1 MMDKVQSQNF
11 SLNWFSLKDKVAL
24 VTGGAS
30 GIGQSYSIAL
40 AQAGADVFSVSA
52 SQRGWEATKQAVEQT
67 GRKIEFLQLDITDP
81 KAASQIVTE
90 VIKRFGRI
98 DILVNNA
105 GMQHRDNLVDFPI
118 DAWQK
123 LFSLNVD
130 ALFYLSQAVGQVMV
144 KQHSGKI
151 INIASLASFVAA
163 KGIVA
168 YTASKHAVVGITKAL
183 ATELGEDNIQVNA
196 IAPGYIKT
204 PLSKAVRD
212 DPVRM
217 KEIMDHLPD
226 KRFADPVELSG
237 TLIYLA
243 SYASDYVNG
252 QTMVVDGGYLVR

>member
-1 MMDKVQSQNF
+1 MDNKIALQNF
-11 SLNWFSLKDKVAL
+11 DLDWFSLKNKVAL
-24 VTGGAS
+24 ITGGAS
-30 GIGQSYSIAL
+30 GIGKSYSIAM
-40 AQAGADVFSVSA
+40 AKAGADVFSVSA
-52 SQRGWEATKQAVEQT
+52 SQNGWEETRRAIEQT
-67 GRKIEFLQLDITDP
+67 GQKIEFLQLDITNP
-81 KAASQIVTE
+81 SAAEKIVTE

-105 GMQHRDNLVDFPI
+105 GMQHRDKLIDFPSE
-118 DAWQK
+118 DWQK

-130 ALFYLSQAVGQVMV
+130 ALFYLSQAVGRVMV
-144 KQHSGKI
+144 QQQSGKI
-151 INIASLASFVAA
+151 INIASLAAFVAA

-168 YTASKHAVVGITKAL
+168 YTATKHAVAGITKSL
-183 ATELGEDNIQVNA
+183 ATELGEEHIQINA

-204 PLSKAVRD
+204 PLSQAVQD

-243 SYASDYVNG
+243 SHASDYVNG
-252 QTMVVDGGYLVR
+252 QILVVDGGYLVR